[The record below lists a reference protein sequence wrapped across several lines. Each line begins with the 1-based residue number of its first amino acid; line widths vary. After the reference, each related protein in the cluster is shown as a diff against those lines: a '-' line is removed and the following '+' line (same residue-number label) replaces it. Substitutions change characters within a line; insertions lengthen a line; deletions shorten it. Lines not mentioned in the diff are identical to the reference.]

1 MKAKKKAN
9 PTRTVLI
16 LSLLVL
22 LTLAGLYIAQRIKNR
37 PITVSRRE
45 QYQNEINNKE
55 DNK

>member
-9 PTRTVLI
+9 PTKIVLI

-22 LTLAGLYIAQRIKNR
+22 LTLVGLYIAQRIQNR

-45 QYQNEINNKE
+45 QYQNELNNRE
-55 DNK
+55 DDK